1 MIDVR
6 MIFQRRRIF
15 MILTALKQRTLW
27 HQQRMEKRLD
37 LFHSVRTFDDYRRLL
52 ERLLGFYEPVE
63 TALEATFNSSLFKF
77 NFRQRKKT
85 PLLMCDLHSLNVLD
99 TVFLPRCSIILTPR
113 VDTLPRAFGCLY
125 IFESATLNGQ
135 IVVRHLNH
143 RLGPSPGFS
152 GAFFNSYGDNVMS
165 MWRDFGQ
172 QLKAYAS
179 EPDVKEAVIRAAIDT
194 LICMDQWM
202 NGWLV
207 DDKRSRQAEEQADEK
222 TVIISR
228 KIISRLR

>member
-1 MIDVR
+1 
-6 MIFQRRRIF
+6 

-27 HQQRMEKRLD
+27 HQQRLERKLD

-63 TALEATFNSSLFKF
+63 TELEAAFNSSLFKF
-77 NFRQRKKT
+77 NYRQRKKT
-85 PLLMCDLHSLNVLD
+85 PLLMRDLHSLKVLD
-99 TVFLPRCSIILTPR
+99 TILIPRCSIILTPR

-125 IFESATLNGQ
+125 VFESATLSGQ

-143 RLGPSPGFS
+143 RLGLSPGFG

-179 EPDVKEAVIRAAIDT
+179 KPDLEEAVIRAAIDT

-207 DDKRSRQAEEQADEK
+207 DDQRSRQAEEQAGEK
-222 TVIISR
+222 TVKIPR
-228 KIISRLR
+228 KIIYRLR

>member
-1 MIDVR
+1 
-6 MIFQRRRIF
+6 

-27 HQQRMEKRLD
+27 HQQRLERKLD

-63 TALEATFNSSLFKF
+63 TELEAAFNSSLFKF
-77 NFRQRKKT
+77 NYRQRKKT
-85 PLLMCDLHSLNVLD
+85 PLLMRDLHSLKVLD
-99 TVFLPRCSIILTPR
+99 TILIPRCSIILTPR

-125 IFESATLNGQ
+125 VFESATLSGQ

-143 RLGPSPGFS
+143 RLGLSPGFG

-179 EPDVKEAVIRAAIDT
+179 KPDLEEAVIRAAIDT

-207 DDKRSRQAEEQADEK
+207 DDKRSRQAEEQAGEK
-222 TVIISR
+222 TVKIPR
-228 KIISRLR
+228 KIIYRLR